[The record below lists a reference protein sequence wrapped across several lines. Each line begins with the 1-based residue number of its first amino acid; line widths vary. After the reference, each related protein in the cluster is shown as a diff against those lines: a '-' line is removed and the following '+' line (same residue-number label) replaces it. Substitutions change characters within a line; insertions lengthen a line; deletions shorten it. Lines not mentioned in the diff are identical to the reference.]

1 MKNATVASI
10 VRAVRFPTTLWAWL
24 QKAAIQ
30 NGRTVRGEI
39 VYRLEKSKDTVK

>member
-30 NGRTVRGEI
+30 YGRTVRGEI